1 MDIHLSNSVI
11 SGHLTNEIPN
21 LITGVVHLIG
31 RKQPLQVELQG
42 NFLRDIAGCRI
53 DWINSI
59 PNMGCE
65 VSDTLRSRQLGAAG
79 EMTASRRIRHMTKK
93 NAFSPCPTLDHASG
107 CLKNLIFLEW
117 FNLHQQRVILQAWHW
132 TLRVSAP
139 QWTLPREQ
147 ELAQLRALRAQRRAF
162 LLQRDSED

>member
-65 VSDTLRSRQLGAAG
+65 VSDTLRTRQFGAAG
-79 EMTASRRIRHMTKK
+79 EMTASRRVRRMTSK
-93 NAFSPCPTLDHASG
+93 NTISPWPALDHAADG
-107 CLKNLIFLEW
+107 LKNLIFLEW
-117 FNLHQQRVILQAWHW
+117 FNQHQQRVILQAWHW
-132 TLRVSAP
+132 ALRVSAP

-162 LLQRDSED
+162 LLQRDSDD